1 MRSPRNL
8 PEPRRSIRTVHLHE
22 GMPPLSDLRAEV
34 DEMWDVL
41 LGHVEPPIPAGVA
54 TLMEI
59 AEAYH
64 ARVGYI
70 AAGIQRAEADNV
82 VGKGDAYYKFR
93 TGELR
98 TLQEVLK
105 RSIDL
110 GSRRI
115 TVAQMEASLVPG
127 ASYIPMARGA
137 KGDKP

>member
-1 MRSPRNL
+1 
-8 PEPRRSIRTVHLHE
+8 
-22 GMPPLSDLRAEV
+22 MPPLSDLRAEV